1 MRAKVVFAVALLYC
15 IPLRAQPQ
23 LVPLHVGPNVSYI
36 GGFKDLDH
44 VYVSLNDLA
53 QGLGLNTFVLKS
65 TDKLSVYSSS
75 GSLLFTPSNGFVV
88 VSTQGQT
95 KVLQMPLPVLS
106 ANNKLYVPAEYAAE
120 YFSRIIQGRLE
131 YNEEKSELD
140 FSPVA
145 AGLPQITGVQVQPKA
160 NGAVIDI
167 GMQSLPKAYEASITS
182 GGLGGEP
189 DMLYVTL
196 MPAAADVQVLD
207 SLPATE
213 VYSQVIAIQ
222 NPNSVQLSFAL
233 KHKYASKQVFVDS
246 TTNSVIVALYSQAD
260 VQKIFSEELKKKLED
275 EKKNWKLN
283 VIVIDPGHGGKD
295 PGTIGV
301 HGTEEKNV
309 ALAIG
314 LDLRSDL
321 HKVLPKVKVVMT
333 RDKDVFV
340 PLDERG
346 EIANQAG
353 GKLFISIHC
362 NSMPHKPDP
371 MHGIETYFLRPGKT
385 TEAIRI
391 AAQEN
396 AAIKYENDYEKK
408 YSSYDADNLILT
420 TMAHSAYVKYSEH
433 LAELIETNVSR
444 VAHERDNGVGQAG
457 FYVLIGA
464 SMPAVLVETGYLSN
478 VREERFLRSK
488 RGQRLIAKGITDAI
502 VKYKAEYEKNFTQ
515 N

>member
-1 MRAKVVFAVALLYC
+1 MRPKLVVLAFFVFWAVAF
-15 IPLRAQPQ
+15 AQPK
-23 LVPLHVGPNVSYI
+23 LVPLHVGGNVTYI
-36 GGFKDLDH
+36 GGFSEYDH
-44 VYVSLNDLA
+44 VYVSLDDLA
-53 QGLGLNTFVLKS
+53 DGLGLRTFELKS
-65 TDKLSVYSSS
+65 TGKLSVYSNT
-75 GSLLFTPSNGFVV
+75 GSLLFTPSNSFVV
-88 VSTQGQT
+88 VSSKGETQ
-95 KVLQMPLPVLS
+95 VMQMPLPTLL
-106 ANNKLYVPAEYAAE
+106 ANGKMYAPAEYVDE
-120 YFSRIIQGRLE
+120 YLSRIMQGTVE
-131 YNEEKSELD
+131 YDDQNPEFD
-140 FSPVA
+140 FTPATV
-145 AGLPQITGVQVQPKA
+145 GLPPITGIQVQQKA
-160 NGAVIDI
+160 NGAVIEI
-167 GMQSLPKAYEASITS
+167 GMKSLPKAYEASITS

-196 MPAAADVQVLD
+196 MPASADVQVLD
-207 SLPATE
+207 SLPATG

-222 NPNSVQLSFAL
+222 NPNSVQLSFRL
-233 KHKYASKQVFVDS
+233 KQKYTSKQVLVDS
-246 TTNSVIVALYSQAD
+246 TNNTVLVALYSHAD
-260 VQKIFSEELKKKLED
+260 VQSIVAEELRQKLEN

-314 LDLRSDL
+314 LDVRRDL
-321 HKVLPKVKVVMT
+321 HKALPKVKVVMT

-340 PLDERG
+340 PLDKRG
-346 EIANQAG
+346 EIANDAG

-362 NSMPHKPDP
+362 NSMPTKPNP
-371 MHGIETYFLRPGKT
+371 MNGVETYFLRPGKT
-385 TEAIRI
+385 AEAIRI

-408 YSSYDADNLILT
+408 YRSYDADNLILT
-420 TMAHSAYVKYSEH
+420 TMAHSAYVKLSER
-433 LAELIETNVSR
+433 LAELIETNVSS

-478 VREERFLRSK
+478 IQQERFLRSK

-502 VKYKAEYEKNFTQ
+502 VKYKADYEKNFIQ